1 MRYQRIRPL
10 GSCGRRTDRRG
21 RAGPR
26 DRVPPGSFL
35 PPPPDDPLPGEQVK
49 RTLRMSLRGRFASL
63 DRSATAR
70 ELAAMR
76 RTGRRGKPQVNDP
89 ICNRRGAM
97 ERDRGNGANL
107 AHRDLSHLPRS
118 LHLPE
123 IACDGRDVRRGAHN
137 PEVRIFT
144 AAPKGQRPFPEQGK
158 GPLACSLCTAACSR
172 RALLV
177 PPVSSAIAM
186 EASEP
191 PIAGGPILGTGCLQL
206 PVPKMPRG
214 HVSVISAAFDA
225 ELVLNFSRW
234 TCPSRTGARRWR

>member
-49 RTLRMSLRGRFASL
+49 GTLRMSLRGRFASL

-144 AAPKGQRPFPEQGK
+144 AAPKGQRPFPDKEK
-158 GPLACSLCTAACSR
+158 GLWHVVCARLPARAAPYSCRPSRLRSLWRQANRRLPVAPSWGLVACSSQSPRCPEGTY
-172 RALLV
+172 LL
-177 PPVSSAIAM
+177 S
-186 EASEP
+186 
-191 PIAGGPILGTGCLQL
+191 QL
-206 PVPKMPRG
+206 L
-214 HVSVISAAFDA
+214 S
-225 ELVLNFSRW
+225 
-234 TCPSRTGARRWR
+234 TPSWC